1 MLPQVASSKGTGIN
15 RGLLVASALGP
26 GEVTVFRYFALDA
39 ISRPTGGVG
48 TSGRYNFLPQFAS
61 RYIDDLV
68 NSWLPRFDGLP
79 RLKVAVETGNGT
91 AGRYVPEFWAPLWFY
106 FVPRKVVPGW

>member
-1 MLPQVASSKGTGIN
+1 MTLF
-15 RGLLVASALGP
+15 RELAL
-26 GEVTVFRYFALDA
+26 AA
-39 ISRPTGGVG
+39 ITQPRSGVG
-48 TSGRYNFLPQFAS
+48 TSGSYNFLPQFAS

-91 AGRYVPEFWAPLWFY
+91 TGLSVQALFSGGGVFRDPGEGVAGLLFLY
-106 FVPRKVVPGW
+106 FNPNLQSKPHLKSAA